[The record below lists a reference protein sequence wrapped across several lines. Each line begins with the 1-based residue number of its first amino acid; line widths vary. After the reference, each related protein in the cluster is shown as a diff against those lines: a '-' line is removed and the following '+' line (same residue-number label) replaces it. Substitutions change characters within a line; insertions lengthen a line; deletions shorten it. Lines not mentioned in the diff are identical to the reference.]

1 MNGLGEYLRKKH
13 LDYCIK
19 HGEVLTEREW
29 VNVLNEGIP
38 KNNRLAYPSM
48 NQWMNGERMPD
59 ITNIVRLINAFGN
72 EIIPVVGIDLPS
84 DLARLLRDW
93 DQLPEETKDQIVE
106 IAKENKNSNRELAAV
121 AA

>member
-13 LDYCIK
+13 LDYCIQ

-38 KNNRLAYPSM
+38 KGDKLAYPSM

-72 EIIPVVGIDLPS
+72 EIIPFVGIDLPA
-84 DLARLLRDW
+84 DLGRLVRDW
-93 DQLPEETKDQIVE
+93 DHLPEDIKNQIVE
-106 IAKENKNSNRELAAV
+106 IAKENKNPNRELV
-121 AA
+121 AAAA